1 MRRKLVVATVCFLIL
16 IVLMGSA
23 PALAK
28 GRTETD
34 HYTATTA
41 DGVDLALKRYRP
53 DNSARFHNKAQP
65 IVLLPGLL
73 SSMNEFDT
81 RTPEG
86 ETYDAALPSPLAPW
100 AKGDK
105 YIQKD
110 PMRYYSMAHYLWL
123 QGYDV
128 WMANYRGE
136 GRDPYTS
143 GGGNGY
149 SLDDL
154 GIYDA
159 PAIVEKVYEVTGK
172 HPIWF
177 GHSMGST
184 MAFIYL
190 QGARYGEGDNPH
202 VVSDPA
208 LVAER
213 NNGDGP
219 QSIKALIDMD
229 GPMAPMNGEMLDNSL
244 VWGAL
249 YFSWYVDLRGL
260 MIPYGESI
268 VGPIAG
274 VMGDWLWNVLQSFG
288 LPDLGPLNT
297 LVSINRQNL
306 DPAVYDYGIKYC
318 FDGMSTRTYAQYA
331 DSSAHQRFRE
341 DYFNGNWDFF
351 PPDPAPGDGYY
362 YYSDADN
369 LAKVTIPALVLADSR
384 RDITNPADIQRLYD
398 SKTRT
403 SFDQFMQIPDAA
415 HVDIV
420 CGLNAPTITY
430 PAIGSWLKKL
440 MRRK

>member
-1 MRRKLVVATVCFLIL
+1 MGKKILASATCLIL
-16 IVLMGSA
+16 VMLLLGNI
-23 PALAK
+23 PAMARGK
-28 GRTETD
+28 TD
-34 HYTATTA
+34 SDRYTAVTE
-41 DGVDLALKRYRP
+41 DGVDLAMKRYRP
-53 DNSARFHNKAQP
+53 DNTAGFHKGAQP
-65 IVLLPGLL
+65 IVMLPGLL

-110 PMRYYSMAHYLWL
+110 HMRYYSLAHYLWL

-177 GHSMGST
+177 GHSTGST
-184 MAFIYL
+184 MAYIFL
-190 QGARYGEGDNPH
+190 QGAKYGEGDNPH

-219 QSIKALIDMD
+219 QSIKAFVDME
-229 GPMAPMNGEMLDNSL
+229 GPMCPFNGQMMDNSL

-249 YFSWYVDLRGL
+249 YFSWYMDLRGL

-274 VMGDWLWNVLQSFG
+274 VMGDWLWNILKSSG
-288 LPDLGPLNT
+288 LPDLGPFDT

-318 FDGMSTRTYAQYA
+318 FDGMSTRTLAQFA
-331 DSSAHQRFRE
+331 DSSAHHRFRE
-341 DYFNGNWDFF
+341 DYFNGNGDWF

-362 YYSDADN
+362 YYSDGDN
-369 LAKVTIPALVLADSR
+369 LAKISIPALVLADDR
-384 RDITNPADIQRLYD
+384 HDITNPEEIQRFYD
-398 SKTRT
+398 GKTKT
-403 SFDQFMQIPDAA
+403 SLDQFMRIPDTA

-430 PAIGSWLKKL
+430 PAIGSWLKRL
-440 MRRK
+440 LRRK